1 MMEKFWGTKEA
12 TGSVWR
18 CVEQTGPP
26 LSLTPW
32 SGGLATFILSSFL
45 SLSPSPH
52 FKRIGSPTLPSAFG
66 VVLKR
71 SERENREFV
80 VLRSC

>member
-1 MMEKFWGTKEA
+1 MMEKFYGGGTKEA

-32 SGGLATFILSSFL
+32 SGGLATFILHLFLPLAPSPALNELVCPPLPLL
-45 SLSPSPH
+45 SLWSH
-52 FKRIGSPTLPSAFG
+52 A
-66 VVLKR
+66 
-71 SERENREFV
+71 
-80 VLRSC
+80 

>member
-18 CVEQTGPP
+18 CVEQTGPL

-32 SGGLATFILSSFL
+32 SGGLATFILSSFFPSLPPPALNELVPPL
-45 SLSPSPH
+45 SL
-52 FKRIGSPTLPSAFG
+52 L
-66 VVLKR
+66 LL
-71 SERENREFV
+71 E
-80 VLRSC
+80 SC